1 MGVAFAT
8 LKTFSPGWRTMQ
20 GLPRISPEVKIACAT
35 LAVMLIL
42 SWAYSLPIVIPS
54 GDRAAFVGVHYIYP
68 LIGIAILGV
77 TTFLAGKREIATS
90 FLLALP
96 CYIAII
102 FAHFNI
108 KLWIPH
114 INPENYDKIY
124 WDMDNIVRPLVD
136 ICIYIRRD
144 VLFFIPYES
153 NLYMLSFIALFY
165 ISLMY
170 HAIKTPE
177 RFRTLVISVLLLQ
190 ALGALAYL
198 VAPAIGPF
206 LYERGV
212 DPTISDGQFS
222 MLEFYRHSVAEGPSW
237 IARHGG
243 ANFTVG
249 LAAMPSLHAAGA
261 FLFFLFAWKH
271 GRVLLP
277 LYSFILFF
285 ILVTSIASRWH
296 YVIDIP
302 IGIALAW
309 ACLWIAERIGA
320 RQAAERQTNPA
331 VLVPV

>member
-1 MGVAFAT
+1 
-8 LKTFSPGWRTMQ
+8 MQ
-20 GLPRISPEVKIACAT
+20 SLPKISPEVKIASAM
-35 LAVMLIL
+35 LAVMFVL
-42 SWAYSLPIVIPS
+42 SWVYSLPIVIPS

-68 LIGIAILGV
+68 LIGIAILGI

-90 FLLALP
+90 FFLALP
-96 CYIAII
+96 CYVAIL

-114 INPENYDKIY
+114 INTANYDELY
-124 WDMDNIVRPLVD
+124 WDIDKMVRPLVD
-136 ICIYIRRD
+136 ICIYIRKD

-153 NLYMLSFIALFY
+153 NLYMLGFIAIFY
-165 ISLMY
+165 ISFMY

-198 VAPAIGPF
+198 IAPAIGPF

-212 DPTISDGQFS
+212 DPTISDGQSS
-222 MLEFYRHSVAEGPSW
+222 MLEFYRRSVAEGPGW
-237 IARHGG
+237 IAQHGG

-271 GRVLLP
+271 GRILLP
-277 LYSFILFF
+277 LYCFILFF

-302 IGIALAW
+302 VGIALAW

-320 RQAAERQTNPA
+320 RQAIEPHPNPSA
-331 VLVPV
+331 VLAPA

>member
-1 MGVAFAT
+1 
-8 LKTFSPGWRTMQ
+8 MQ
-20 GLPRISPEVKIACAT
+20 SLPRISPEVKIASAT
-35 LAVMLIL
+35 LAVMIFL

-54 GDRAAFVGVHYIYP
+54 GNRAAFVGVHYIYP
-68 LIGIAILGV
+68 LVGVALLGI
-77 TTFLAGKREIATS
+77 TTFLAGKREISNS
-90 FLLALP
+90 FFLALP
-96 CYIAII
+96 CYVAIL

-114 INPENYDKIY
+114 INAEDYDNIY
-124 WDMDNIVRPLVD
+124 WKIDTIFRPLVD
-136 ICIYIRRD
+136 FCIFARNDI
-144 VLFFIPYES
+144 LFFIPYKS
-153 NLYMLSFIALFY
+153 NFYMLSFIALFY

-212 DPTISDGQFS
+212 DPTISGGQLN
-222 MLEFYRHSVAEGPSW
+222 MLEFYRRSVAEGPSW
-237 IARHGG
+237 IAQHGG

-309 ACLWIAERIGA
+309 ACLWIAERIGG
-320 RQAAERQTNPA
+320 RQAVERQTDPPA
-331 VLVPV
+331 ALVPA

>member
-1 MGVAFAT
+1 
-8 LKTFSPGWRTMQ
+8 MQ
-20 GLPRISPEVKIACAT
+20 SLPRISPEVKIASAT
-35 LAVMLIL
+35 LAVMFLL

-54 GDRAAFVGVHYIYP
+54 GDRAAFVGVHYVYP

-77 TTFLAGKREIATS
+77 TTFLSGKREIANS
-90 FLLALP
+90 FFLALP
-96 CYIAII
+96 CYVAIL

-114 INPENYDKIY
+114 INPAIYDEIY
-124 WDMDNIVRPLVD
+124 WEIDDILRPLVD
-136 ICIYIRRD
+136 ICIYIRND
-144 VLFFIPYES
+144 ILFFIPYES
-153 NLYMLSFIALFY
+153 NLYMLSFIGIFY
-165 ISLMY
+165 ISFMY

-190 ALGALAYL
+190 AFGALAYL
-198 VAPAIGPF
+198 IAPAIGPF
-206 LYERGV
+206 LYETGV

-222 MLEFYRHSVAEGPSW
+222 MLEFYRRSVAEGPSW
-237 IARHGG
+237 IAQHGG

-271 GRVLLP
+271 GRILVP
-277 LYSFILFF
+277 LYSFILLF

-302 IGIALAW
+302 FGVALAW
-309 ACLWIAERIGA
+309 ACLWMAERISA
-320 RQAAERQTNPA
+320 RQAVEPRTNPPA
-331 VLVPV
+331 VLAPA